1 MSKERVVIFDAIGKA
16 KVYITDAP
24 ELFACEP
31 GQKMFINP
39 DLSYVVDIPPELWNL
54 EGDKI
59 VPLFDPVAIKQRL
72 ADIGVKSFTNMAD
85 AEIKK
90 NVSKLVDIPE
100 RIDSIES
107 ALVCAIERN
116 KKEMFDEFRDLN
128 LHVESR
134 YLAHSSHVQ
143 AAIFRATDEAASIMR
158 RVSLWAVIG
167 VSILVAL
174 NMISIGLHFVK

>member
-1 MSKERVVIFDAIGKA
+1 MTKNKVVIFDSVGKA
-16 KVYITDAP
+16 KVFITDDP
-24 ELFACEP
+24 DTVQCGDNCTKLV
-31 GQKMFINP
+31 NP

-59 VPLFDPVAIKQRL
+59 VPLFDGDAIRQRL
-72 ADIGVKSFTNMAD
+72 ADIGVKSFTNTAD

-116 KKEMFDEFRDLN
+116 KKEMFDEFRDIN
-128 LHVESR
+128 LHIESR
-134 YLAHSSHVQ
+134 YLLHSTNIQ
-143 AAIFRATDEAASIMR
+143 AAIFRATDEGAAVMK
-158 RVSLWAVIG
+158 RVTV
-167 VSILVAL
+167 
-174 NMISIGLHFVK
+174 